1 MCVCFC
7 VLWGRERDSACV
19 AERES
24 ETVRERE
31 RERERERNENGRFFN
46 SLLAFVIAVFSAD
59 IFGQNRPTS
68 AAR

>member
-1 MCVCFC
+1 MRDSVCVCVSVC
-7 VLWGRERDSACV
+7 SEGERERDSACG

-24 ETVRERE
+24 ETVRER
-31 RERERERNENGRFFN
+31 NGRFFN